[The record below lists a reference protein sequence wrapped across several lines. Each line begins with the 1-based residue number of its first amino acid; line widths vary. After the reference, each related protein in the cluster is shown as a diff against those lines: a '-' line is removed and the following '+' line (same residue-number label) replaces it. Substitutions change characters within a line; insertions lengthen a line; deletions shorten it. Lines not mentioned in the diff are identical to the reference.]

1 MGIVGGGFAGT
12 WTAMSAA
19 ATRAQQNTRD
29 IEITLI
35 SASESLCIRPRLYE
49 EISEDMLA
57 PLRPLMNEIE
67 VDFSHAPVE
76 KIVNTTVHTSEG
88 AFEFDNVIL
97 CAGSHLAMPDVAG
110 AFELGFSID
119 TYEEAKR
126 LNTHVNSL
134 NFGLDQQACL
144 VVVGASFTGI
154 ELVSGLR
161 KRLGN
166 AARLILV
173 DRSDEPGE
181 TLGRNVTPHVRNA
194 LRDLNIEIH
203 ANVGVD
209 MVDQSG
215 VVLTN
220 GHRIETSTVV
230 FATGLTASKLT
241 RNITSSDLIEADG
254 RVEVDA
260 MLRVPGRPNIF
271 AAGDVA
277 RAKTDPE
284 HDTLMSCQH
293 AMPMGVAAGRNAVLA
308 CLDLALRPYEQP
320 FYATCLDLGD
330 AGAVFTQGWDRKV
343 EKIGSEGAE
352 M

>member
-1 MGIVGGGFAGT
+1 MVGGGFAGT
-12 WTAMSAA
+12 WAAMSAA

-119 TYEEAKR
+119 TYEESKR
-126 LNTHVNSL
+126 PNTHVNSL

-254 RVEVDA
+254 RVEFDA

-293 AMPMGVAAGRNAVLA
+293 ATPMGVAAGRNAVLA
-308 CLDLALRPYEQP
+308 CLDLALRHHEQP

-330 AGAVFTQGWDRKV
+330 AGAVVTQGWDRKV
-343 EKIGSEGAE
+343 EKIGSKGAE